1 MTMHLEWVSAEYAKP
16 AIISPAELAEMSDD
30 GNDEG
35 HTGLYIGDSD
45 GAILYGETN
54 QLGSFLHRALK
65 ELGFGVVVWSEQD
78 ITSEAEETG
87 VKITEQKALETFI
100 NNRSTI
106 EDASTE
112 GGWRIIN
119 NIDFEEE

>member
-1 MTMHLEWVSAEYAKP
+1 MAQFFTAKSTTW
-16 AIISPAELAEMSDD
+16 A
-30 GNDEG
+30 
-35 HTGLYIGDSD
+35 TFY
-45 GAILYGETN
+45 
-54 QLGSFLHRALK
+54 RALK
-65 ELGFGVVVWSEQD
+65 QLGFGVVVWSEQD

-87 VKITEQKALETFI
+87 AKITEEKALEIFI